1 MSEETRQPEAQQPEA
16 QQQAGGTSAGTSSQ
30 EVEAQI
36 RENLR
41 QVVDPEIGLDVVAL
55 GLIKEILFEDS
66 RVHIKMLLTTPFCP
80 YAPWMVQMVK
90 EKAQEVVPERTVEVE
105 VLPEPW
111 DPSMMEDP
119 SILGFGPG
127 MF

>member
-1 MSEETRQPEAQQPEA
+1 MSEETRQPETPQAQQEPPSSDTDA
-16 QQQAGGTSAGTSSQ
+16 QALD
-30 EVEAQI
+30 AQI

-55 GLIKEILFEDS
+55 GLIKEILFENGQ
-66 RVHIKMLLTTPFCP
+66 VQIKMLLTTPFCP

-90 EKAQEVVPERTVEVE
+90 EKAQEVVPGRTVEVE

>member
-1 MSEETRQPEAQQPEA
+1 MSEEIRQPSEQSPE
-16 QQQAGGTSAGTSSQ
+16 SQ
-30 EVEAQI
+30 EATPAGEVDTQALDAQI

-41 QVVDPEIGLDVVAL
+41 QVVDPEIGLDVIAL
-55 GLIKEILFEDS
+55 GLIKEIVFEDN
-66 RVHIKMLLTTPFCP
+66 RVQIKMLLTTPFCP
-80 YAPWMVQMVK
+80 YAPWMVQMVRD
-90 EKAQEVVPERTVEVE
+90 KAQEVVPGRTVEVE

>member
-1 MSEETRQPEAQQPEA
+1 MSEEIRKPSEQSPK
-16 QQQAGGTSAGTSSQ
+16 SQ
-30 EVEAQI
+30 EATPAGEVDTQALDAQI

-41 QVVDPEIGLDVVAL
+41 QVVDPEIGLDVIAL
-55 GLIKEILFEDS
+55 GLIKEIVFEDN
-66 RVHIKMLLTTPFCP
+66 RVQIKMLLTTPFCP
-80 YAPWMVQMVK
+80 YAPWMVQMVRD
-90 EKAQEVVPERTVEVE
+90 KAQEVVPGRTVEVE

>member
-1 MSEETRQPEAQQPEA
+1 MSEETRQPETPEA
-16 QQQAGGTSAGTSSQ
+16 QPELTSTDA
-30 EVEAQI
+30 EALDAQI

-55 GLIKEILFEDS
+55 GLIKEILFQNGQ
-66 RVHIKMLLTTPFCP
+66 VQIKMLLTTPFCP

-90 EKAQEVVPERTVEVE
+90 EKAQEVVPNRTVDVE

-119 SILGFGPG
+119 SMLGFGPG